1 MGKVTAYLFSKFRAW
16 ERSTQVAFMLAF
28 VLLVVSFGIFSTNT
42 GSLRQSAL
50 IGVVGLIFA
59 LQVIFMWGNRTM
71 VTAFTQA
78 QRRYLAGDFSAACQ
92 ILEQFHATGKANV
105 QSLTLLANTYR
116 QLGDL
121 EKSEEIVKKALA
133 LRPFDHFPLYSF
145 GRTLLIRGLYTQ
157 AVDVI
162 QQAIDADA
170 PTIVY
175 FDLGEALYR
184 AGNYQAAAAALQRLQ
199 NEDQEPFRLLMTV
212 YLRYR
217 MQLGEAPAAQLV
229 SAGVAYWDE
238 LATRFHNT
246 PYGQT
251 LAGDVAYLQ
260 ALVEET

>member
-1 MGKVTAYLFSKFRAW
+1 MGKITAYLFSRFRAW
-16 ERSTQVAFMLAF
+16 ERSTQVAFILALI
-28 VLLVVSFGIFSTNT
+28 LLLVSFGVFSTSSET
-42 GSLRQSAL
+42 LRQNAL

-78 QRRYLAGDFSAACQ
+78 QRRYLAGDFAGTRQ
-92 ILEQFHATGKANV
+92 ILEQFHDTGKANMS
-105 QSLTLLANTYR
+105 SLTLLANTYR

-157 AVDVI
+157 AVEVI

-184 AGNYQAAAAALQRLQ
+184 AGNMEAAAAALQRAQ
-199 NEDQEPFRLLMTV
+199 HEDQEPFRLLMTV
-212 YLRYR
+212 YLLYR
-217 MQLGEAPAAQLV
+217 MQLGDAPPGQLV
-229 SAGVAYWDE
+229 NAGIAYWAE
-238 LATRFHNT
+238 LASRFQNT

-251 LAGDVAYLQ
+251 LADDVAYLQ
-260 ALVEET
+260 AYVEET